1 MASAPRQADGESAS
15 PPDDRQPSI
24 PAPTGRPAT
33 LPEVI
38 KAVFWS
44 FFGVRRGDAMR
55 QDALTI
61 RPRQVIVVGIALA
74 ALVVLTLLLLVQIVL
89 HVAAP

>member
-1 MASAPRQADGESAS
+1 MASAPRHADRAPPSL
-15 PPDDRQPSI
+15 PDDRAPHI
-24 PAPTGRPAT
+24 PAPAERPAT

-55 QDALTI
+55 QDAQRI

-74 ALVVLTLLLLVQIVL
+74 ALLVLTLLLLVQIVL